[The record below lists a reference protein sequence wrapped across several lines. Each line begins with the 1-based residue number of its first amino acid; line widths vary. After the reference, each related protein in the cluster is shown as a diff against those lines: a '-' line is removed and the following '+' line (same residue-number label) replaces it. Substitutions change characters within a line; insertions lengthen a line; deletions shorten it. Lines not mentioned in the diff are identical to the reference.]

1 MKKLFCFCCLIFT
14 VSVFAQKKITI
25 VSPDGDI
32 VFSFYLLKGNAF
44 YNVTYKKTKIIT
56 NSKLSLDFSDGSFE
70 NDLR

>member
-1 MKKLFCFCCLIFT
+1 MKKIFCVCCLIFSLN
-14 VSVFAQKKITI
+14 VYAQKKVTV

-44 YNVTYKKTKIIT
+44 YNVTYKKNKIIN